1 MAITIESVDEALQAL
16 EAIGNAC
23 GCGIPLGEIA
33 TVLDGATK
41 LIELLTYNQVAAA
54 SQIAA
59 ADITANKLEDK
70 KFPK

>member
-1 MAITIESVDEALQAL
+1 MITIQSVDEALQAL

-33 TVLDGATK
+33 AVLDGATK

-54 SQIAA
+54 SQIVA
-59 ADITANKLEDK
+59 ADIVADK
-70 KFPK
+70 AENAKFPIK